1 MATQAQRSSP
11 RKAIKSL
18 SLFFEF
24 TLCQLLFYG
33 RSGVVIQQL
42 ENALHKIQTSFLVL
56 EKLFVWWFRWLQWH
70 LRANQFINEAMK
82 GNIFLSLLLESQ
94 MSCSVYSTIIL
105 EFNAT
110 PKIQQ
115 ILTDVGGKWWDRV
128 KLHLT
133 FIDYGF
139 RSLSLS
145 GQRFPDKSCG
155 QSMLR
160 TTSYDRKIRDGE
172 NLLSSG
178 RQNFFKK
185 GPELGLNTLYNTL
198 HSLI

>member
-1 MATQAQRSSP
+1 
-11 RKAIKSL
+11 
-18 SLFFEF
+18 
-24 TLCQLLFYG
+24 
-33 RSGVVIQQL
+33 
-42 ENALHKIQTSFLVL
+42 
-56 EKLFVWWFRWLQWH
+56 
-70 LRANQFINEAMK
+70 MK
-82 GNIFLSLLLESQ
+82 GNIFLSLILQSQ
-94 MSCSVYSTIIL
+94 MSCSVYSTIIS

-139 RSLSLS
+139 RSLSPS
-145 GQRFPDKSCG
+145 GQRFPDKSYG

-160 TTSYDRKIRDGE
+160 TTSYDWKIRGGK

-185 GPELGLNTLYNTL
+185 GLQLGWIRL
-198 HSLI
+198 SLSSNAPTMSASFIMMKTWWKFGLFLSISYRDVRGDLEDGDLTTYSPTHACWCTVYVKK